1 MRLIKILLI
10 FFILFFPI
18 SCSNNIKNVYITHV
32 YDGDSYF
39 DSNKNKYRLFGIDT
53 PELRDKN
60 LNFTKGIKYFYAFQ
74 AKKKVEEFIL
84 NKKVK
89 IQKIK
94 IDKYNRQIVKI
105 WINKIDI
112 SLLLIKSGLA
122 IVSYIDLNKKSPFY
136 TSDFKYYKTLLNLQ
150 YKAYN
155 ENVGI
160 WKHKNSIK
168 DIFTN

>member
-1 MRLIKILLI
+1 
-10 FFILFFPI
+10 
-18 SCSNNIKNVYITHV
+18 
-32 YDGDSYF
+32 
-39 DSNKNKYRLFGIDT
+39 
-53 PELRDKN
+53 
-60 LNFTKGIKYFYAFQ
+60 
-74 AKKKVEEFIL
+74 
-84 NKKVK
+84 
-89 IQKIK
+89 
-94 IDKYNRQIVKI
+94 
-105 WINKIDI
+105 
-112 SLLLIKSGLA
+112 LLIKSGLA